1 MTDRDREAF
10 EDALI
15 EDMRTHG
22 GEVTSGPLQG
32 HPLLVMT
39 TTGAKTGDPRRS
51 ILTWSRDDG
60 DYIVAG
66 TAGGSPRTPSWVANV
81 RANPAVTIEVGNR
94 TSPATAT
101 LVDGTERDRLWDAH
115 VRALPHFAPY
125 PEQTGRVIPM
135 IRLRP
140 AAG

>member
-66 TAGGSPRTPSWVANV
+66 TAGGSPRMPSWVANV

-94 TSPATAT
+94 TLPATAT
-101 LVDGTERDRLWDAH
+101 VVDGTERDRLWDAH

-140 AAG
+140 AGG

>member
-1 MTDRDREAF
+1 MTELEREAF
-10 EDALI
+10 ENALI
-15 EDMRTHG
+15 EDMRAHG

-39 TTGAKTGDPRRS
+39 TTGAKSGDPRRS
-51 ILTWSRDDG
+51 ILTYSRDDG

-81 RANPAVTIEVGNR
+81 RANPAVTIEVGHR
-94 TSPATAT
+94 TLPATAT
-101 LVDGTERDRLWDAH
+101 VVDGTERDRLWDAH